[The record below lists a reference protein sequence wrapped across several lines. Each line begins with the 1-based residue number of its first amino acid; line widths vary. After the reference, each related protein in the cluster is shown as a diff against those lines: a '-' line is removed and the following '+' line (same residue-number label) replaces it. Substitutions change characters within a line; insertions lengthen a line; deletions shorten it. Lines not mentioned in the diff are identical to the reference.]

1 MMNISTTDVYA
12 YSTHMVMSPSKV
24 GLGSACAVT
33 DVEPSIFLGIF
44 ILAY

>member
-24 GLGSACAVT
+24 GMQS
-33 DVEPSIFLGIF
+33 
-44 ILAY
+44 LALLLMWGRIWSRMELLN